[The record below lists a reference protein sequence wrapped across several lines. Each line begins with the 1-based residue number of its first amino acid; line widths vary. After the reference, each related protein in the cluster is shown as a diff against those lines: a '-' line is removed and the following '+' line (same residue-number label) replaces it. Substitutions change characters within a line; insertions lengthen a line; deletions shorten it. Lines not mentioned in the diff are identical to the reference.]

1 MRSYTLFLILCLI
14 FLAHCSPAP
23 SGGVPTAIPFPTTT
37 IGAEMRGWLP
47 TPILGSSGNLANP
60 ATAVAR
66 ANQPTATPNYH
77 ACPAGNTSLAFDL
90 PSDDSTPISS
100 AMLSF
105 LNVGGSIQAIHH
117 TLLNTNRLGE
127 NGQVLQSLDMTGEL
141 TPELIFTYLER
152 EEVGMI
158 LILVCENNHY
168 VIRYERDLPTV
179 PTIIADEDLNRDG
192 YNDLLFTVQ
201 TCDPIDSFCEYST
214 TLISWQAQR
223 GIFVNLLLTEQDGDQ
238 LPQIAD
244 VDNDSIAEIITL
256 QQGTGTSQTGPIRST
271 THIYDWNGTQYVLS
285 LSQPSPYRYRIEVIH
300 AADEAFAQNQME
312 QAAQLLRESITN
324 TDLRVWFQDSAD
336 ILTAY
341 ALYRLL
347 LVYTFQEN
355 GDALSVY
362 QEARNR
368 FSNLETSPI
377 YAFLIETYWQT
388 YQTSNNL
395 HVACRAVQE
404 VIAQRSDTLDLLN
417 RYGSRNRTYSAQEL
431 CPF

>member
-1 MRSYTLFLILCLI
+1 MRSYTCYLILCLF
-14 FLAHCSPAP
+14 FLARCSTTPN
-23 SGGVPTAIPFPTTT
+23 GEVPTALPFPTTT
-37 IGAEMRGWLP
+37 IGAEIRGWLP
-47 TPILGSSGNLANP
+47 TPALGSASSLSNP

-77 ACPAGNTSLAFDL
+77 ACPSGNTSLAFTL
-90 PSDDSTPISS
+90 PSDEATPISS
-100 AMLSF
+100 SILNF
-105 LNVGGSIQAIHH
+105 LNSGGNLQAIHH
-117 TLLNTNRLGE
+117 VLLNANRLGE

-152 EEVGMI
+152 EEIGMV
-158 LILVCENNHY
+158 LILVCENNRY
-168 VIRYERDLPTV
+168 IIRYERDMPTV

-192 YNDLLFTVQ
+192 YNDLLFAVQ

-223 GIFVNLLLTEQDGDQ
+223 GIFVNLLLTAQDGDQ
-238 LPQIAD
+238 LPRIAD
-244 VDNDSIAEIITL
+244 VDNDGIAEIITL

-271 THIYDWNGTQYVLS
+271 TNIYDWNGTQYVLS
-285 LSQPSPYRYRIEVIH
+285 LSQPAPYRYRIEVIH

-312 QAAQLLRESITN
+312 QAGQLLRESITN
-324 TDLRVWFQDSAD
+324 TDLRVWFQDSGD

-347 LVYTFQEN
+347 LVYTFAEN

-362 QEARNR
+362 QETRNR

-377 YAFLIETYWQT
+377 YAFLTETYWQT

-395 HVACRAVQE
+395 HVACLAVQE
-404 VIAQRSDTLDLLN
+404 VIAQRPDTLDLLN
-417 RYGSRNRTYSAQEL
+417 RYGSRSPTYQAQAL